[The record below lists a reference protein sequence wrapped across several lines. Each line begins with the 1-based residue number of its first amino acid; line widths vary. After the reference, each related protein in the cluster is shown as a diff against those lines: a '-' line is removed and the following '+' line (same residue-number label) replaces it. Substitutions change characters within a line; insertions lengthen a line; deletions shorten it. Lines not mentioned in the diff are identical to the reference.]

1 MIELPGIVYVSI
13 LVLSAISF
21 VVAIFNLRF
30 LSSLSTFVG
39 NPEPLRPQPIVS
51 ILVPARNEEGN
62 IKQCLQSLVDQNYE
76 ALEILVL
83 DDRSTDKT
91 AKIIKDVSSSSAKIK
106 FLEGTPL
113 PKGWVGKNWACHQL
127 SKQATGELILFIDA
141 DTILSQGSVL
151 AAVTAHQK
159 KDVDLLTIIP
169 HRTASCL
176 TERLMFPLMDW
187 ALFCWIPMKLAHKI
201 QTPHLSATFGQ
212 FMLFNSAS
220 YRKIG
225 GHEKIFDNPLDD
237 FALGRLIMKRGL
249 TWALIGGSTDISVLP
264 YKGNVAAFKAVSRSV
279 FPALYY
285 RISTLLILSFVIL
298 LLGVVPP
305 LTLAI
310 SAVVYPENNDFFLIL
325 ASSTA
330 FVTAT
335 WFIVCRKFKH
345 RVLMVPFYP
354 ISMSLMVLAAFH
366 SLFTHGLGTTTWKDR
381 RVSRAKIRL

>member
-1 MIELPGIVYVSI
+1 
-13 LVLSAISF
+13 
-21 VVAIFNLRF
+21 
-30 LSSLSTFVG
+30 
-39 NPEPLRPQPIVS
+39 
-51 ILVPARNEEGN
+51 
-62 IKQCLQSLVDQNYE
+62 
-76 ALEILVL
+76 
-83 DDRSTDKT
+83 
-91 AKIIKDVSSSSAKIK
+91 
-106 FLEGTPL
+106 
-113 PKGWVGKNWACHQL
+113 
-127 SKQATGELILFIDA
+127 
-141 DTILSQGSVL
+141 
-151 AAVTAHQK
+151 
-159 KDVDLLTIIP
+159 
-169 HRTASCL
+169 
-176 TERLMFPLMDW
+176 
-187 ALFCWIPMKLAHKI
+187 
-201 QTPHLSATFGQ
+201 
-212 FMLFNSAS
+212 
-220 YRKIG
+220 
-225 GHEKIFDNPLDD
+225 
-237 FALGRLIMKRGL
+237 MKRGL

-264 YKGNVAAFKAVSRSV
+264 YKGKVSAFKAVSRSV

>member
-1 MIELPGIVYVSI
+1 MIELPGIVYIAI
-13 LVLSAISF
+13 LVLSFISF
-21 VVAIFNLRF
+21 IIAIFNLRF
-30 LSSLSTFVG
+30 LSSLNTFVT
-39 NPEPLRPQPIVS
+39 NSEPLTAKPFVS

-62 IKQCLQSLVDQNYE
+62 ILKCLKSLVDQNYDP
-76 ALEILVL
+76 LEILVL
-83 DDRSTDKT
+83 DDRSTDET
-91 AKIIKDVSSSSAKIK
+91 ARIIKELACSSSKIR

-113 PKGWVGKNWACHQL
+113 PQGWVGKNWACHQL
-127 SKQATGELILFIDA
+127 FKQASGKLLLFVDA
-141 DTILSQGSVL
+141 DTILSQESVL
-151 AAVTAHQK
+151 AAVKAYEK
-159 KDVDLLTIIP
+159 KSVDLLTILP
-169 HRTASCL
+169 QRTASCL

-187 ALFCWIPMKLAHKI
+187 ALFCWIPMKLAHRI
-201 QTPHLSATFGQ
+201 QTPLLSATFGQ
-212 FMLFNSAS
+212 FMLFNAHA

-225 GHEKIFDNPLDD
+225 GHKKIFDNPLDD
-237 FALGRLIMKRGL
+237 FSLGRLIMKQGL
-249 TWALIGGSTDISVLP
+249 TWALISGSTDIRVLP

-285 RISTLLILSFVIL
+285 RISTLLMLSFVIL

-310 SAVVYPENNDFFLIL
+310 SAIVYPENNDFTLIL
-325 ASSTA
+325 AASTA
-330 FVTAT
+330 LVTAT

-381 RVSRAKIRL
+381 KISRAKIRL

>member
-1 MIELPGIVYVSI
+1 M
-13 LVLSAISF
+13 
-21 VVAIFNLRF
+21 
-30 LSSLSTFVG
+30 
-39 NPEPLRPQPIVS
+39 
-51 ILVPARNEEGN
+51 
-62 IKQCLQSLVDQNYE
+62 
-76 ALEILVL
+76 
-83 DDRSTDKT
+83 
-91 AKIIKDVSSSSAKIK
+91 
-106 FLEGTPL
+106 
-113 PKGWVGKNWACHQL
+113 GKNWACHQL
-127 SKQATGELILFIDA
+127 SKQAIGELILFVDA
-141 DTILSQGSVL
+141 DTILSQGSLL
-151 AAVTAHQK
+151 AAVTAYQK
-159 KDVDLLTIIP
+159 KSVDLLTIIP

-220 YRKIG
+220 YRTIG
-225 GHEKIFDNPLDD
+225 GHKKIFDNPLDD

-249 TWALIGGSTDISVLP
+249 TWALIGGSTDIRVLP

-305 LTLAI
+305 LTLAVSTI
-310 SAVVYPENNDFFLIL
+310 VYPENNDFFLIL

>member
-1 MIELPGIVYVSI
+1 M
-13 LVLSAISF
+13 
-21 VVAIFNLRF
+21 VAIFNLRF

-39 NPEPLRPQPIVS
+39 YPEPLRPQPIVS
-51 ILVPARNEEGN
+51 ILVPARNDEGN